1 MTYILTVFQYD
12 CLEKCCVSDQDL
24 FLDLF
29 LNDSVFLKKSV
40 ESMIQ
45 LAINYV
51 FPTVTKGFFLERIL
65 VLEVFDEK

>member
-12 CLEKCCVSDQDL
+12 CLEKCCVSDQDSG
-24 FLDLF
+24 DLF

-45 LAINYV
+45 LPINYV
-51 FPTVTKGFFLERIL
+51 FPTVTKGFF
-65 VLEVFDEK
+65 